1 MRERHLKLFVIFIA
15 LSGLLLHYQNCGSK
29 SASMADGSPDPF
41 ESSDPQ
47 MGIINPIETGTIQFL
62 QTKTEINDATQQI
75 VAYGVCS
82 SEQQGALLSWTLVD
96 TSAQAI
102 SRGRSLCDRGT
113 FEVVYDNAVSLDC
126 NSTLKLTAYFG
137 SKEKT
142 DLLVEKV
149 CL

>member
-15 LSGLLLHYQNCGSK
+15 LSGLLLHYQNCGS
-29 SASMADGSPDPF
+29 SSTQMADATQDPLQN
-41 ESSDPQ
+41 SDPQ

-62 QTKTEINDATQQI
+62 QSKTEINDATQQI
-75 VAYGVCS
+75 IAYGVCS

-96 TSAQAI
+96 TAAQAI
-102 SRGRSLCDRGT
+102 SQGRSLCDRGT
-113 FEVVYDNAVSLDC
+113 FEVVYNEAASLDC

-137 SKEKT
+137 AKEKT